1 MGVFDGLGDVSS
13 SIPTTVFTG
22 GANPVSV
29 VTGFVPQMILG
40 SFMFSINS
48 AAYQEWRRSN
58 LYRWQSQD
66 VIGEHE
72 VLQYCG
78 PGSET
83 IILPGVIYPMFRGG
97 TGQLEKIRALAAMG
111 EPQMLITATGG
122 VLGQFVIEQIEET
135 HTTFA
140 AFGIP
145 RKIEF
150 NITLRNYSAGVGFA
164 DLVSA
169 ITSLF

>member
-1 MGVFDGLGDVSS
+1 MSILEDFAGVSP
-13 SIPTTVFTG
+13 SIPTTILTG

-29 VTGFVPQMILG
+29 ITGFVPQMILG
-40 SFMFSINS
+40 DFMFSLNS

-58 LYRWQSQD
+58 VYRWQSQD
-66 VIGEHE
+66 VIGQHE
-72 VLQYCG
+72 ILQYCG

-83 IILPGVIYPMFRGG
+83 IILPGVIYPMYRGG
-97 TGQLEKIRALAAMG
+97 TGQLEKVRTIAATG
-111 EPQMLITATGG
+111 KPQLLIMATGG
-122 VLGQFVIEQIEET
+122 VMGQYVIEQIEET

-150 NITLRNYSAGVGFA
+150 NITLRNYSAGEGFA
-164 DLVSA
+164 GLVSA
-169 ITSLF
+169 ISSLF